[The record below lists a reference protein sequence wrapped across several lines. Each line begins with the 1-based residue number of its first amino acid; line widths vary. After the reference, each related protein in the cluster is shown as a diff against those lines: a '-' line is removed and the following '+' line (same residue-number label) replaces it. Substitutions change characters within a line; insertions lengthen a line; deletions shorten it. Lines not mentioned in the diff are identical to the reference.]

1 MKRTLTYAI
10 AAAMFAAGAV
20 TTTPKAHAAANNY
33 LWFPTPDISSH
44 NSAALVEAVQV
55 ALAIV
60 H

>member
-1 MKRTLTYAI
+1 MKRTLIYAM

-20 TTTPKAHAAANNY
+20 VTTPKAHAAANNY
-33 LWFPTPDISSH
+33 LWFPEPDVSSH
-44 NSAALVEAVQV
+44 NSATLVEAVEV